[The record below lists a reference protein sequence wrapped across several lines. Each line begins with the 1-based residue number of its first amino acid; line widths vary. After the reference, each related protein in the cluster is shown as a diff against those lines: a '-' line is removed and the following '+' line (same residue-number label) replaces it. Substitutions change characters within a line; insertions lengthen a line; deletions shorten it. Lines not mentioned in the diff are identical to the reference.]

1 MGITH
6 SPPLLLSS
14 LSSKRIGWNQG
25 SQKNPQNGVC
35 LCPLEP
41 DRVTPLP
48 SLAGR
53 PNGSPSPQGHGVADG
68 ARLPECTGTLQKMVG
83 RGHSEASAYSPGV
96 AWSFFH

>member
-14 LSSKRIGWNQG
+14 LSRKRTGWNQG
-25 SQKNPQNGVC
+25 SQKNPKDGVC

-48 SLAGR
+48 SLAGH
-53 PNGSPSPQGHGVADG
+53 PNGSPSPLGHGGTAS
-68 ARLPECTGTLQKMVG
+68 ARLPECTGTLRKMVG
-83 RGHSEASAYSPGV
+83 RGHSEASAHGPGV